1 MNYENIRFSV
11 ACGIARLALNR
22 PDRLNSFTAVMHAEI
37 RDALACVRA
46 EPEMRALL
54 ITGAGRAFCAGQDLV
69 AFVAPS
75 NGATPDLGET
85 VERDYAPLVRTL
97 RDLPLPVV
105 CAVNGVAAGAGA
117 NLALACDLVVAKESA
132 AFLQPFCKLGL
143 VPDTGGTYFLPRLIG
158 TARAM
163 GLAMLG
169 EKISARQAADWGLI
183 WKCVADSDFDAEVE
197 ALLAQIMSAPTLGL
211 ARIKQAIYASADSAL
226 EEQLL
231 LERDL
236 MRELGRT
243 RDYREGV
250 NAFLSKRTPEFHGR

>member
-1 MNYENIRFSV
+1 MNYENIRLTV
-11 ACGIARLALNR
+11 ASGVARLTLSR
-22 PDRLNSFTAVMHAEI
+22 PDKLNSFTAVMHAEI
-37 RDALACVRA
+37 RDALARVRI
-46 EPEMRALL
+46 EPEARVLL
-54 ITGAGRAFCAGQDLV
+54 ITGTGRAFSAGQDLADFAV
-69 AFVAPS
+69 PS
-75 NGATPDLGET
+75 NGATPDLSET

-97 RDLPLPVV
+97 RDLPLPVL

-132 AFLQPFCKLGL
+132 AFLEPFCKLGL

-183 WKCVADSDFDAEVE
+183 WKCVADADFDAEVG
-197 ALLAQIMSAPTLGL
+197 ALLAQLMSAPTLGL
-211 ARIKQAIYASADSAL
+211 ARIKQAVYTSADSTL

-250 NAFLSKRTPEFHGR
+250 DAFLSKRTPEFHGR

>member
-1 MNYENIRFSV
+1 MNYENIRFAV
-11 ACGIARLALNR
+11 ASGVARLTLSR
-22 PDRLNSFTAVMHAEI
+22 PDKLNSFTAVMHAEI
-37 RDALACVRA
+37 RDALARVRA
-46 EPEMRALL
+46 EPKVRVLL
-54 ITGAGRAFCAGQDLV
+54 ITGAGRAFCAGQDLADFTV
-69 AFVAPS
+69 PS
-75 NGATPDLGET
+75 NGVAPDLGET
-85 VERDYAPLVRTL
+85 IERDYAPLVRALRTL
-97 RDLPLPVV
+97 SLPVV

-132 AFLQPFCKLGL
+132 AFLQPFCRLGL

-163 GLAMLG
+163 ALAMLG

-183 WKCVADSDFDAEVE
+183 WKCVADTDFDAEVE
-197 ALLAQIMSAPTLGL
+197 ALLAQLMSAPALGL
-211 ARIKQAIYASADSAL
+211 ARIKQAVYASADSAL

-250 NAFLSKRTPEFHGR
+250 DAFLSKRTPEFHGR